1 MILPIGQLT
10 KGIRKAVVGRALKRM
25 VGHVCNREKWRKV
38 GMKVKE
44 RKYGKLLREGVEEG
58 LDVVGER
65 RGLSEFEK
73 AKVGMMVEEV
83 NRDMDYIM

>member
-1 MILPIGQLT
+1 
-10 KGIRKAVVGRALKRM
+10 
-25 VGHVCNREKWRKV
+25 
-38 GMKVKE
+38 MKVKE